1 MTPGAVRRL
10 PAVDK
15 VPSLRHVIVLADHTP
30 ATSIAEVLVYEK
42 LIEEHPTEFAAPEI
56 DEHSPAGI
64 CYTSGTTGRPKGVVY
79 SHRSTYLHSLAVGSS
94 AGLAIG
100 PSDSVSSAS
109 PDVSCACLGN
119 GPCERER
126 PLAYA
131 GTASGRPIAVEH
143 VRQHL
148 EASGFARWQLPDEVE
163 HIQEI
168 PKTAVGKF
176 HKKALRTH
184 LSD

>member
-1 MTPGAVRRL
+1 MTPGVVRRL

-56 DEHSPAGI
+56 DERSPAGI

-79 SHRSTYLHSLAVGSS
+79 SHRSTYLHSRSRVIRGSGDR
-94 AGLAIG
+94 ALRQR
-100 PSDSVSSAS
+100 SSAS